1 MAEKVKLEC
10 LKKLQEIITEKL
22 LLEEEAEKIPE
33 DLQLDMEALD
43 NAEKTL
49 NDLNRE
55 LQKAQDEAKLYQEKY
70 TEADRQS
77 TSYQKLIEVLST
89 QREYEAMI
97 KQINDAETA
106 SKQYLVAMNQ
116 RKDSIKSLSANIKT
130 QSEKCN
136 ELKAVLDEKSAK
148 VESELA
154 SLNEKIAEKEKEC
167 ELVRANTIS
176 EAEYNKLY
184 SVAKKKGGRGLVP
197 VYGQVCMGCNLVLP
211 LQFVI
216 DLRIHQENDEVGT
229 CPYCSRLIYSEELS
243 PNEEKSYIF
252 DFDDSAKKER
262 KGDVSE
268 DIDDDSDILSID
280 EEDAD
285 SLEDF

>member
-116 RKDSIKSLSANIKT
+116 RKDSIKSLSAKIKT